1 VSTAKKAVNK
11 PKKNNMNYTQQ
22 AVELAKKM
30 NLKLYVEGVNYGKHF
45 PEDKQDR
52 YIFTMKLQ
60 RGKKSYTFK
69 YGQSIAA
76 GGEEPTMYDVLACF
90 QKYDVGSFEE
100 FCSDFGY
107 STDSI
112 TAHKTYKA
120 VCKEYAAIQRL
131 FTVEEL
137 EQLQEIS

>member
-1 VSTAKKAVNK
+1 
-11 PKKNNMNYTQQ
+11 MNYTKQ

-30 NLKLYVEGVNYGKHF
+30 NLKLYVKGVSYGKHF

-52 YIFTMKLQ
+52 CIFTMKLQ

-69 YGQSIAA
+69 FGQSIAA
-76 GGEEPTMYDVLACF
+76 GEEEPTMYDVLTCL

-100 FCSDFGY
+100 FCANFGY

-120 VCKEYAAIQRL
+120 VCKEYAAMKRL
-131 FTVEEL
+131 FTNDEL
-137 EQLQEIS
+137 EQLQEIA

>member
-1 VSTAKKAVNK
+1 
-11 PKKNNMNYTQQ
+11 MNYTKQ
-22 AVELAKKM
+22 AVELAKKL
-30 NLKLYVEGVNYGKHF
+30 NIKLYVKGVNYGKHF
-45 PEDKQDR
+45 LEDKQNR

-69 YGQSIAA
+69 FGQSIAA
-76 GGEEPTMYDVLACF
+76 GCEEPTMYDVLACF
-90 QKYDVGSFEE
+90 QKYDVGSFDD
-100 FCSDFGY
+100 FCSNFGY
-107 STDSI
+107 NEDSI

-131 FTVEEL
+131 FSVEEL